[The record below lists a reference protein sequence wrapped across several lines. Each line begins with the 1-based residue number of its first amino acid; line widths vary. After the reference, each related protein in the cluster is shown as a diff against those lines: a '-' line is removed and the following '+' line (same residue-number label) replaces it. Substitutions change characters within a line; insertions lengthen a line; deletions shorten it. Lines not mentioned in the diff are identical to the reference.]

1 MTRVSLGRV
10 RVLLSR
16 NPSARLEMKTRNN
29 TLFPQKIRTPGLIPF
44 PLALSSEETELLK
57 TQQR

>member
-1 MTRVSLGRV
+1 MTEPASGRGG
-10 RVLLSR
+10 VLLPRS
-16 NPSARLEMKTRNN
+16 PSARLEMKTCTN

-44 PLALSSEETELLK
+44 PLALSSEETKLLK